1 LTPPK
6 QPEPAFSIITVCLN
20 SEKTVERTINSV
32 LNQTFNDVEYII
44 IDGGSTDNTL
54 NIIESYE
61 EQITTIISEPDKG
74 LYYAMNKGLALA
86 KGRLIGIIN
95 SDDWYEPNTLDL
107 VYQEY
112 LKTGEEAV
120 FHGLCKYYENGKEG
134 KILSYHHDILKYTN
148 IAHPTCFISKE
159 IYDEFGFFDT
169 DYKIAADYELLLR
182 LYSAGV
188 LFKRIER
195 VLANF
200 DEGGISES
208 DDSHFEVLRIRRQ
221 YDQINKLK
229 YRLKMLKL
237 KFSSLIKI

>member
-1 LTPPK
+1 MTPPK

-120 FHGLCKYYENGKEG
+120 FQDNRDPGPYVTTKPHNTALR
-134 KILSYHHDILKYTN
+134 
-148 IAHPTCFISKE
+148 
-159 IYDEFGFFDT
+159 FF
-169 DYKIAADYELLLR
+169 
-182 LYSAGV
+182 
-188 LFKRIER
+188 
-195 VLANF
+195 
-200 DEGGISES
+200 
-208 DDSHFEVLRIRRQ
+208 FEPAT
-221 YDQINKLK
+221 
-229 YRLKMLKL
+229 
-237 KFSSLIKI
+237 